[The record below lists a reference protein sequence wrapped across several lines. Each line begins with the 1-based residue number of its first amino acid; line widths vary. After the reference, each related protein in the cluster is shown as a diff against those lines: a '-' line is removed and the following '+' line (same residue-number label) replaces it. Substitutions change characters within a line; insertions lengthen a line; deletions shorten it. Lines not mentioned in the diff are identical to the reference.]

1 MTTSGRSSSKT
12 SQFANLHVHT
22 DYSLLDGA
30 SRMNELVLEATAL
43 GQPAVATTDH
53 GNLGGVYDLVK
64 AAKAAGIKPIAGI
77 EVYHA
82 PSSREEKRPIYWGS
96 PEQKGSDVSGAGAYT
111 HLTLLAR
118 DSAGLRNL
126 YRMHQL
132 SYTEGFY
139 RKPRVDL
146 ELLERYNEGVIVLSG
161 CMGGAIATRLRL
173 GQVEAAEALAHQFA
187 NIFGDRFFIEV
198 MSHGFEE
205 EEEVKQALFAL
216 AHRLHLPM
224 VATNDSHYT
233 RESDAPVQKALLH
246 LQTFGAFGGF
256 SGSGYHLRSREE
268 MDALGLPAEALDNTV
283 LIAEQVEDY
292 DDVFRRVVRMPSW
305 TKADYDDEEDRFLE
319 DDESLTL
326 EAYGGLNDRL
336 NEAGRTPNNY
346 QEYLARLQYEI
357 DVINSLGYPSY
368 FLVLADIIRWAKA
381 RGIRV
386 GPGRGSAGGSLVA
399 WALRITELD
408 PLVHDLVFERFLN
421 PQRASIPDIDIDV
434 EDSRREEVRQYILDT
449 HGFEYVAMIG
459 TYGVIGAKRALED
472 AARVQGKKRALADR
486 MKAKLPPARF
496 GRMPGLSDGDWVDN
510 TKDEDEILEL
520 AVQLEG
526 LRRNTGQHAAG
537 LLISPVPIVD
547 VVPVR
552 KAAGGKEN
560 AETSAW
566 EGLVTEFPMG
576 PVDALGLVKYDFL
589 GLRNL
594 DIISKTMKYIGK
606 EIPLPTSPEECND
619 SATYELL
626 RAGNTTGVFQL
637 DGAGM
642 RSLLRAVVPT
652 SFADIAA
659 VLALYRPGPM
669 GANAHKE
676 YAQRKNRRVV
686 VTPIHPELD
695 LGDILDSTYGL
706 IVYQEQVLAALKKV
720 CDWTYAEADLL
731 FNAMRKKDHAKL
743 NAAKPGFF
751 ASASACGTSEEA
763 ASALWDILVPFADY
777 SFNRAHSAGYGLV
790 AYWTA
795 YLKANHPNEYMAALL
810 GSVSGDP
817 VRLAEYLDECRRIGI
832 RLLPP
837 DVNGSD
843 TGFTPTPEG
852 IRYGLSAIK
861 GVGEKATA
869 ALVKRRPYADLPSFF
884 RRADPKVL
892 NVGVL
897 RALVKAGALDSL
909 HSKRTELINDIERLA
924 ELAGREKDNRGS
936 SLFSYSYAPRYH
948 GPDVHTD
955 IEAWEQEVL
964 GCKLSRPKKIIDVQ
978 TPKTPNEW
986 EYIRAALAVGSDIE
1000 YELRFKGQLVAKGVC
1015 TLSPAVQST
1024 LRDLGVD
1031 L

>member
-1 MTTSGRSSSKT
+1 MTSSGPASAKI

-53 GNLGGVYDLVK
+53 GNLGGVYDLVR

-82 PSSREEKRPIYWGS
+82 PGQRTDKRPIYWGT

-118 DSAGLRNL
+118 NSTGLRNL
-126 YRMHQL
+126 YRMHNAAYQ
-132 SYTEGFY
+132 EGFY

-146 ELLERYNEGVIVLSG
+146 ELLERYGEGVICLSG
-161 CMGGAIATRLRL
+161 CMGGAVATRLRL
-173 GQVEAAEALAHQFA
+173 GQIEEAEATTHRLARLFP
-187 NIFGDRFFIEV
+187 DSFFIEV

-205 EEEVKQALFAL
+205 EEEVKHSLISL
-216 AHRLHLPM
+216 AHRLNLPM

-283 LIAEQVEDY
+283 KIAEMVEDY
-292 DDVFRRVVRMPSW
+292 DDVFTRRVRMPVC
-305 TKADYDDEEDRFLE
+305 TNLGFGPNDER
-319 DDESLTL
+319 LTPEEAL
-326 EAYGGLNDRL
+326 TGEAYDGLNTRL
-336 NEAGRTPNNY
+336 NERGRTPENY

-357 DVINSLGYPSY
+357 DVINELGYPSY
-368 FLVLADIIRWAKA
+368 FLVLADIIRYAKA

-399 WALRITELD
+399 WALRITDLD

-434 EDSRREEVRQYILDT
+434 EDSRREEVRKYVLDT

-472 AARVQGKKRALADR
+472 AARVKGIKRAVADR

-496 GRMPGLSDGDWVDN
+496 GRMPGLSDGDWADN
-510 TKDEDEILEL
+510 TPEEDDVLSL

-537 LLISPVPIVD
+537 LLISPEPIVE

-594 DIISKTMKYIGK
+594 DIISKTMSYIGK
-606 EIPLPTSPEECND
+606 EIPLPTNPEECD
-619 SATYELL
+619 DTRTYQLL

-637 DGAGM
+637 DGSGM
-642 RSLLRAVVPT
+642 RSLLRAVEPN

-669 GANAHKE
+669 GANSHKE
-676 YAQRKNRRVV
+676 YAQRKNRRVDIKE
-686 VTPIHPELD
+686 IHPELD

-720 CDWTYAEADLL
+720 CGWSYAEADLL

-751 ASASACGTSEEA
+751 EAAQAHGTSQEA

-795 YLKANHPNEYMAALL
+795 YLKANYPHEYMAALL
-810 GSVSGDP
+810 GSVSSDP
-817 VRLAEYLDECRRIGI
+817 TKLQEYLDECRRIGI

-843 TGFTPTPEG
+843 TGFTPSSEG

-869 ALVKRRPYADLPSFF
+869 ALLKRRPYADLPAFF
-884 RRADPKVL
+884 RRADAKVL
-892 NVGVL
+892 NIGVL

-909 HSKRTELINDIERLA
+909 HSKRTELLNDIDRLA
-924 ELAGREKDNRGS
+924 ELAARERDNRGS
-936 SLFSYSYAPRYH
+936 SLFSYGYTPRFH
-948 GPDVHTD
+948 GADLHTD

-978 TPKTPNEW
+978 TPKTQSEW
-986 EYIRAALAVGSDIE
+986 AYIRSALAVGSDIE
-1000 YELRFKGQLVAKGVC
+1000 YELRFKGQLVSKGVC
-1015 TLSPAVQST
+1015 TLTPAVQST
-1024 LRDLGVD
+1024 LRDLGVE